1 MLQVIYEGLFCPI
14 HGLFRPANWI
24 FLGPGMAAGI
34 GYGRI
39 LAEKLLAGVRQA
51 LSFVISLL

>member
-1 MLQVIYEGLFCPI
+1 VLQAIYEGLFCPI

-51 LSFVISLL
+51 LGFVVSCL

>member
-1 MLQVIYEGLFCPI
+1 MLQGIYELFFCPI

-24 FLGPGMAAGI
+24 FLGPGAAAAI

-39 LAEKLLAGVRQA
+39 LLERSAAGVRQA
-51 LSFVISLL
+51 LRLIVSVL